1 MKIGNNSNFKEEYRL
16 DNTSI
21 ANVDHRLEQFLADL
35 EIDSKESIRIRLSIE
50 EILLIW
56 AETLGENSKCTL
68 SYSELFGKRTLMV
81 AVPGMQFD
89 PTTYENS
96 VMSMVINKPNLLA
109 AMGAVAEYIYNNG
122 QNIIKIALPKKQGN
136 TFVLYGISI
145 AAAVVLGLIF
155 RCMLPQMGMMLVDNL
170 INPLFDTIIRMFQL
184 IAGPLIFL
192 SILSGMLEIGD
203 ISDFGKIG
211 KGLIKNAVIN
221 TFIISVLSIVFA
233 LCIVP
238 FEFANGAS
246 GAGELKSVVDIVLDV
261 VPNNIIE
268 PFQTGNAMQIIFIS
282 ICIGCGFLVLGK
294 SVSNVTDFL
303 LHLNVLVQY
312 LMTLITKILPVF
324 IFLCCVNLVMTSDI
338 TKLTS
343 LVIPLVM
350 TITLCFVYMIATGV
364 HASYVTKIP
373 VKTLFK
379 YQFPTWV
386 IATST
391 ASSAASYASNIE
403 CCTEKLRIDKKL
415 TYFGIP
421 FGQVIYMPSTAI
433 EYSVM
438 SICMAVSLGLPLN
451 ILFIVKTMVLSTIL
465 AIATPP
471 IPGGAIT
478 CFTIILS
485 ELGISLEV
493 LPLVI
498 TVDIFLDYVATG
510 TDVVSLQ
517 HLLLVFAK
525 KKR

>member
-203 ISDFGKIG
+203 ISDFGK
-211 KGLIKNAVIN
+211 
-221 TFIISVLSIVFA
+221 
-233 LCIVP
+233 
-238 FEFANGAS
+238 
-246 GAGELKSVVDIVLDV
+246 
-261 VPNNIIE
+261 
-268 PFQTGNAMQIIFIS
+268 
-282 ICIGCGFLVLGK
+282 
-294 SVSNVTDFL
+294 
-303 LHLNVLVQY
+303 
-312 LMTLITKILPVF
+312 
-324 IFLCCVNLVMTSDI
+324 
-338 TKLTS
+338 
-343 LVIPLVM
+343 
-350 TITLCFVYMIATGV
+350 
-364 HASYVTKIP
+364 
-373 VKTLFK
+373 
-379 YQFPTWV
+379 
-386 IATST
+386 
-391 ASSAASYASNIE
+391 SA
-403 CCTEKLRIDKKL
+403 R
-415 TYFGIP
+415 
-421 FGQVIYMPSTAI
+421 V
-433 EYSVM
+433 
-438 SICMAVSLGLPLN
+438 
-451 ILFIVKTMVLSTIL
+451 
-465 AIATPP
+465 
-471 IPGGAIT
+471 
-478 CFTIILS
+478 
-485 ELGISLEV
+485 
-493 LPLVI
+493 
-498 TVDIFLDYVATG
+498 
-510 TDVVSLQ
+510 
-517 HLLLVFAK
+517 
-525 KKR
+525 